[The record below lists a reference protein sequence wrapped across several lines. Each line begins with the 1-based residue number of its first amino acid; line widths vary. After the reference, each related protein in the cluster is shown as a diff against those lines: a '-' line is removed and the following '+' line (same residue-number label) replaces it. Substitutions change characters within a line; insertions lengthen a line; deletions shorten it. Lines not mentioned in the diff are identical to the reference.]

1 MAPRGRKARVNP
13 KKKAKDNTPEHKA
26 LKELWQ
32 HLERSEAQG
41 TNPHH
46 PGWLYQCKRNEKGK
60 ISRLDLSESSQ
71 ISLPASIG
79 TFNSLIS
86 INLSKCTC
94 LVRLPDTICGLH
106 ALKIILLRKCNNL
119 IALPEA
125 IGELQALVSLELEGC
140 FKLAALP
147 DSISTIPELEIGNW
161 QGSPFPIQIKQLNQE
176 AITLGREVT
185 GSSTIIDVKVLIQER
200 HYILMPRQTCSD

>member
-79 TFNSLIS
+79 TFTSLRLLD
-86 INLSKCTC
+86 LSNCTS
-94 LVRLPDTICGLH
+94 LTSLP
-106 ALKIILLRKCNNL
+106 
-119 IALPEA
+119 
-125 IGELQALVSLELEGC
+125 
-140 FKLAALP
+140 
-147 DSISTIPELEIGNW
+147 PELGRRRSSG
-161 QGSPFPIQIKQLNQE
+161 GSRPPVARPPRCYHCLRSRSFPPRWLRAAKPH
-176 AITLGREVT
+176 
-185 GSSTIIDVKVLIQER
+185 SSAAQFWSVR
-200 HYILMPRQTCSD
+200 AWCSH